1 MKSLNPIGQK
11 FADELSFANTAV
23 ENERKANEDADK
35 IHVVGVGATITR
47 AYEQLRNASENSD
60 EILLLQ
66 RAIRRFY
73 KRLLITPE
81 KFSDSGV
88 ELISELTMAGYLEN
102 DTITKSAATKI
113 SQYAGEFLV
122 LRKALSKHVSGDRL
136 SHYTIDVLSVK
147 IESLLH
153 DHGRE
158 LALSN
163 LAYNYFIKA
172 IDPDKLFGKKPA
184 SYEAM
189 LLAATQKTILRYDD
203 SIVRHNL
210 IARYAVP
217 VGDAEAY
224 FHFNQRLDKMF
235 ADRASDSL
243 THFVDRRSAVFR
255 VIYRQ
260 LDDSGLAKL
269 LAKQD
274 NFLGSF
280 NTATQKSYAAISS
293 SVNKGVW
300 RSILFLI
307 VTKFILGFA
316 IEAPYDVLT
325 VGAIIWGPLIINLLF
340 PPIYMF
346 ILRLTLIMPGQIN
359 TRELGREIDRILY
372 SGTIDPILIN
382 AKNTSAGFGKVWQ
395 FAYGAVVLVVAS
407 AVGYYLW
414 TIGFM
419 WVQLFIFYLFFSAA
433 SFLGFRLSRWIR
445 EIETIDGQQSLITTV
460 RDLLYMPFV
469 SIGRWINDKYSKVNI
484 VSRVLDVI
492 VELPLK
498 TTLGWIRQWNN
509 FLSAKKDEL

>member
-1 MKSLNPIGQK
+1 MKSLNSIGQK
-11 FADELSFANTAV
+11 FADELTHVNSAIEHQLRA
-23 ENERKANEDADK
+23 AEDADK
-35 IHVVGVGATITR
+35 IHVTGVGATITK

-73 KRLLITPE
+73 KRLLLTPE
-81 KFSDSGV
+81 KFSTSGT

-102 DTITKSAATKI
+102 DSIAKTTADKI
-113 SQYAGEFLV
+113 SQFAGQFLE
-122 LRKALSKHVSGDRL
+122 LRKALPKTINGDKLNR
-136 SHYTIDVLSVK
+136 YTIDTLSVK

-153 DHGRE
+153 NHGRE

-172 IDPDKLFGKKPA
+172 IDPEKLFDHKPI

-203 SIVRHNL
+203 ATVRHNL
-210 IARYAVP
+210 IARYGISIA
-217 VGDAEAY
+217 DAPAY
-224 FHFNQRLDKMF
+224 QLFNQQLDHMF
-235 ADRASDSL
+235 ANHDSDVL
-243 THFVDRRSAVFR
+243 LHFVDRRSAVFR
-255 VIYRQ
+255 VLNRQ
-260 LDDSGLAKL
+260 IDDNGLPKSL
-269 LAKQD
+269 TKQD
-274 NFLGSF
+274 SFLNIF
-280 NTATQKSYAAISS
+280 TTATSKSYHAISR

-307 VTKFILGFA
+307 ITKFIIGFA

-325 VGAIIWGPLIINLLF
+325 VGAIVWGPLIINLLF
-340 PPIYMF
+340 PPVYMF
-346 ILRLTLIMPGQIN
+346 ILRLTLIMPGQTN
-359 TRELGREIDRILY
+359 SRELSREVDRILY
-372 SGTIDPILIN
+372 SDAIDTIYIN
-382 AKNTSAGFGKVWQ
+382 PKNTSAGFGKVYQ
-395 FAYGAVVLVVAS
+395 IVYGLVVLAVACG
-407 AVGYYLW
+407 VGYYLW

-419 WVQLFIFYLFFSAA
+419 WVQLLIFFVFVSAA

-445 EIETIDGQQSLITTV
+445 EIETIDGHQSLITTV

-469 SIGRWINDKYSKVNI
+469 AIGRWVNEKYARINI
-484 VSRVLDVI
+484 VSRALDVI

-498 TTLGWIRQWNN
+498 TLLGWIRQWNN

>member
-1 MKSLNPIGQK
+1 MKSLNPTGQK
-11 FADELSFANTAV
+11 FADELAFANSAI
-23 ENERKANEDADK
+23 EAERKASEDADK
-35 IHVVGVGATITR
+35 IHVVGVGAAITR

-81 KFSDSGV
+81 KFSGSGA

-102 DTITKSAATKI
+102 DTITKANAEKI
-113 SQYAGEFLV
+113 SQFAGEFLV
-122 LRKALSKHVSGDRL
+122 LRKALSKSVSGDKL
-136 SHYTIDVLSVK
+136 NHYTIDVLSVK

-153 DHGRE
+153 NHGRE

-163 LAYNYFIKA
+163 FAYNYFIQA
-172 IDPDKLFGKKPA
+172 INPTKLFGRKPA

-203 SIVRHNL
+203 AIVRHNL
-210 IARYAVP
+210 ITRYAVSTSD
-217 VGDAEAY
+217 VKAY
-224 FHFNQRLDKMF
+224 HHFNLQLDKMF
-235 ADRASDSL
+235 ADHNSDTL
-243 THFVDRRSAVFR
+243 LHFVDRRSAVFR
-255 VIYRQ
+255 VLGRQ

-274 NFLGSF
+274 SFLGSF
-280 NTATQKSYAAISS
+280 STATQKSYAAIAK

-300 RSILFLI
+300 RSIIFLI
-307 VTKFILGFA
+307 ITKSILGLA
-316 IEAPYDVLT
+316 IEAPYDIAT
-325 VGAIIWGPLIINLLF
+325 AGAIIWKPLIINLLF
-340 PPIYMF
+340 PPVYMF
-346 ILRLTLIMPGQIN
+346 VLRLTLLMPGQTN
-359 TRELGREIDRILY
+359 AYELGREIDRILY
-372 SGTIDPILIN
+372 SSQVDTILTNPK
-382 AKNTSAGFGKVWQ
+382 ATSAGFSKSWQ
-395 FAYGAVVLVVAS
+395 IIYGLVVLIVAS

-414 TIGFM
+414 TIGFA
-419 WVQLFIFYLFFSAA
+419 WVQLLIFYMFFSAA

-445 EIETIDGQQSLITTV
+445 EIETIDGQQNFITSV

-469 SIGRWINDKYSKVNI
+469 SIGRWVNEKYSKFNL
-484 VSRVLDVI
+484 VSRVLDII

-498 TTLGWIRQWNN
+498 TLLGWIRQWNN

>member
-1 MKSLNPIGQK
+1 MKTLNPIGQK
-11 FADELSFANTAV
+11 FADELNFANQAA
-23 ENERKANEDADK
+23 ERQRQADQDADK

-81 KFSDSGV
+81 KFADSGV
-88 ELISELTMAGYLEN
+88 ELICELTMAGYLEN
-102 DTITKSAATKI
+102 DTITKSAAEQI
-113 SQYAGEFLV
+113 SQFAGEFLI
-122 LRKALSKHVSGDRL
+122 LRKALSKSVSGDRL
-136 SHYTIDVLSVK
+136 HHYTIDVLSVK

-153 DHGRE
+153 SHARE

-163 LAYNYFIKA
+163 LAYNYFIQA
-172 IDPDKLFGKKPA
+172 IDPDKLFGHKPA

-210 IARYAVP
+210 ITRYAVKTS
-217 VGDAEAY
+217 DAAAY
-224 FHFNQRLDKMF
+224 LQFNQRLDKMF
-235 ADRASDSL
+235 ADHASDSL
-243 THFVDRRSAVFR
+243 LHFVDRRSAVFR
-255 VIYRQ
+255 VLNRQ
-260 LDDSGLAKL
+260 LDDSGLASL

-274 NFLGSF
+274 SFLGSF
-280 NTATQKSYAAISS
+280 SSATSKSYAAISK

-307 VTKFILGFA
+307 ITKFIIGFA

-325 VGAIIWGPLIINLLF
+325 VGAIIWGPLVINLLF

-346 ILRLTLIMPGQIN
+346 ILRLTLIMPGQTN
-359 TRELGREIDRILY
+359 AHELNREIDRIIY
-372 SGTIDPILIN
+372 STQIDPIQIN
-382 AKNTSAGFGKVWQ
+382 AKTTSAGFGKVWQ
-395 FAYGAVVLVVAS
+395 IVYGAVVLVVAS

-469 SIGRWINDKYSKVNI
+469 SIGRWINDKYSKINV

-498 TTLGWIRQWNN
+498 TILGWIRQWNS